1 MKLISLIKRL
11 LGVKSPSKVFEE
23 SLGEMI
29 DINEFVEKKKA
40 PAEMQTVNKGE
51 DSQKLSYPN
60 CTIDELKSQVVKIIT
75 ELDVKEFARIM
86 YDFILLNGD
95 YFDLEEFYRYVVREY
110 GGGKSDS

>member
-1 MKLISLIKRL
+1 MKLINQIKRL
-11 LGVKSPSKVFEE
+11 LGVKLPSSVFKE

-60 CTIDELKSQVVKIIT
+60 CTIDEFKSQVVKIIT
-75 ELDVKEFARIM
+75 EHGEKEFARIM
-86 YDFILLNGD
+86 YEFILLNGG
-95 YFDLEEFYRYVVREY
+95 YFDLEEFYRYIVREY
-110 GGGKSDS
+110 GGDKSDS